1 MNLFSK
7 KKSEPTQEKSVE
19 LVNNP
24 TTTENPNIS
33 NDTIEFLKDINKDI
47 EKIISQHN
55 SVNSEHDV
63 LAELASKIAMQMNN
77 ISHLASDTNASTELL
92 HKQSKS
98 LINMTTENVDKSK
111 EGKKTIEDIVS
122 IIMSLDSEA
131 KNTYTSINNLWE
143 MIQQISQVAQIIDGI
158 ASQTNMLALNAAI
171 EAARAGEGGRGF
183 AVVAEEVRKL
193 AEMTSQSTGDIT
205 SLTNK
210 IQAEAKTALNSANK
224 NTEVISKGVT
234 ASKNALIK
242 IDDTLDSFGKV
253 ENQVNEVI
261 NIISTQKSHIE
272 NILTKISDIDRILR
286 ETNSQIDHHITEA
299 NVVDR
304 KLEESVSS
312 IAKFITAK
320 DI

>member
-24 TTTENPNIS
+24 TTTENTNIS

-77 ISHLASDTNASTELL
+77 ISHLASDTNTSTELL

>member
-1 MNLFSK
+1 MNLFGK

-24 TTTENPNIS
+24 ATAENTNIS

-122 IIMSLDSEA
+122 IIMSLDGEA
-131 KNTYTSINNLWE
+131 KHTYTSINNLWE

-312 IAKFITAK
+312 IAEFITAK

>member
-7 KKSEPTQEKSVE
+7 KKNEPTREKSVE

-24 TTTENPNIS
+24 ATAENTNIS

-122 IIMSLDSEA
+122 IIMSLDGEA
-131 KNTYTSINNLWE
+131 KHTYTSINNLWE

-312 IAKFITAK
+312 IAEFITAK

>member
-1 MNLFSK
+1 MNLFGK

-24 TTTENPNIS
+24 TTTDNTNIS

-77 ISHLASDTNASTELL
+77 ISHLASDTNTSTELL
-92 HKQSKS
+92 HKQSKN

-122 IIMSLDSEA
+122 IIMSLDGEA
-131 KNTYTSINNLWE
+131 KNTYNSINNLWG

-261 NIISTQKSHIE
+261 NVISTQKSHIE

-312 IAKFITAK
+312 IAKYLTLI
-320 DI
+320 